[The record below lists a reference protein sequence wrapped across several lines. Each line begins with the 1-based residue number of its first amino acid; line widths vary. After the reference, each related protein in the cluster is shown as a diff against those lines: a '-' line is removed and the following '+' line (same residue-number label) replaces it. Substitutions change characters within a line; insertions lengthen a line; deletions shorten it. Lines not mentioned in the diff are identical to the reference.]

1 MEKVVAT
8 TQARVMFMTTG
19 ILLRRLSSG
28 GGGLEGVVHVVIDE
42 VRVDTL
48 SPSPLVKQNDSLTSL
63 CAGVATRD
71 LITCHF
77 KRLCCRRGP
86 VGRYGLLRMYSNQA
100 HTETEV
106 SLLTLTCVTWR
117 T

>member
-63 CAGVATRD
+63 CAGVQLGTLLHATSRD
-71 LITCHF
+71 SVADVDLLAVTAFSACTVTKHTQRQKCHS
-77 KRLCCRRGP
+77 P
-86 VGRYGLLRMYSNQA
+86 
-100 HTETEV
+100 H
-106 SLLTLTCVTWR
+106 
-117 T
+117 